1 VIRLP
6 PAEPNGSSGGDG
18 DGDGEHNNTM
28 FFVIELSS
36 RKELPH
42 STYTFLTLVESN
54 LYNDGV
60 AFLSVRDDGSL
71 KIESSHSPDA
81 IRLEQ
86 KLKSLGLTGGS
97 SLSFVEPSTSG
108 EALPCGEHTFGFVH
122 RGPGLN
128 LFLLSDNEDDNETDC
143 FAQVIRGQ
151 EDLQKI
157 KSILLESRELLEII
171 SAKHLRVD

>member
-1 VIRLP
+1 MIRLP
-6 PAEPNGSSGGDG
+6 PG
-18 DGDGEHNNTM
+18 DGDGEDNTNTM

-60 AFLSVRDDGSL
+60 SFLSAGDDGSSL
-71 KIESSHSPDA
+71 KIESSHSPDV

-86 KLKSLGLTGGS
+86 KLKPLGLTGGS
-97 SLSFVEPSTSG
+97 SLSFVEPTTSG
-108 EALPCGEHTFGFVH
+108 EALPCGKHSFGFVH

-128 LFLLSDNEDDNETDC
+128 LFLSSDNETTDC
-143 FAQVIRGQ
+143 FAHVIRGQ

-157 KSILLESRELLEII
+157 KSILLENREPLEII